1 MISQRALRWVLVAIA
16 LLGLGAGILAHAA
29 DRSDAA
35 RLCWT
40 LATVPVIAGLAVSI
54 IRDLLAGRLG
64 VDAIAL
70 AKLVSMTAAL
80 ALGQPLAGAVV
91 G

>member
-35 RLCWT
+35 RFCWT

-70 AKLVSMTAAL
+70 LSMTAAL